1 MKTLNLLIKRE
12 LLQIFKFNKILHGE
26 KKEKRVYI
34 SISCTILVGMS
45 IFAVYWFR
53 VD

>member
-26 KKEKRVYI
+26 KKGKKSLHFYFMYHFSRYVHI
-34 SISCTILVGMS
+34 RSLLV
-45 IFAVYWFR
+45 
-53 VD
+53 